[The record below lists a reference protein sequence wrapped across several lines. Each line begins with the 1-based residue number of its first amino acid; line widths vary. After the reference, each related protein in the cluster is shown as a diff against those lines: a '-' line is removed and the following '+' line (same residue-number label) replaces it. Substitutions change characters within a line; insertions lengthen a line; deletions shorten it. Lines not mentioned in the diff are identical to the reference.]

1 MRRRF
6 GCTRPAAAVA
16 AVATVLVLAACGSS
30 SGSKTSSAAA
40 TSSSPAATSSAAA
53 GTSSAATAAP
63 ASAKGGT
70 IALSEPQGVSPQI
83 QALLAGVKAEG
94 AKLGMHVTA
103 TDANLD
109 PSKQISDVEAF
120 VQQKV
125 KAIIVWP
132 LDDQAIKPAIAQA
145 NAAHIP
151 VIALYDLVPSSYY
164 TDLIFDGTSVGLGSA
179 HWFAQNIGPHANVVA
194 VQGPPQVDQFRQ
206 IAQGFVTGVKQ
217 TGINLLASQVDPKL
231 SPTDTANIASDWK
244 THYGSKVQGM
254 FVPLGAMAAALSSV
268 VDSTFK
274 PKITTYGGT
283 DTCLSLLKS
292 KFLSVCYYE
301 NIALLGRIAA
311 WASSQALAGKAIPKQ
326 IHLAIPPVT
335 QQTAASFPSLQEQL
349 TKPYTFKPVQKNGV
363 WTMPVFGQ
371 SGT

>member
-1 MRRRF
+1 MIRRRF
-6 GCTRPAAAVA
+6 GRGFGLAAAVA

-30 SGSKTSSAAA
+30 SSSTSSSAAA
-40 TSSSPAATSSAAA
+40 TPSSPAATSSAAA
-53 GTSSAATAAP
+53 GTSSAAAAP

-94 AKLGMHVTA
+94 AKLGMHVIA

-120 VQQKV
+120 VQKKV

-145 NAAHIP
+145 NQAHIP

-164 TDLIFDGTSVGLGSA
+164 TDLIFDGTSVGIGSA

-206 IAQGFVTGVKQ
+206 IAQGFTTGVNQ
-217 TGINLLASQVDPKL
+217 PGINQLATQVDP
-231 SPTDTANIASDWK
+231 T
-244 THYGSKVQGM
+244 
-254 FVPLGAMAAALSSV
+254 
-268 VDSTFK
+268 
-274 PKITTYGGT
+274 
-283 DTCLSLLKS
+283 
-292 KFLSVCYYE
+292 
-301 NIALLGRIAA
+301 
-311 WASSQALAGKAIPKQ
+311 
-326 IHLAIPPVT
+326 
-335 QQTAASFPSLQEQL
+335 
-349 TKPYTFKPVQKNGV
+349 
-363 WTMPVFGQ
+363 
-371 SGT
+371 